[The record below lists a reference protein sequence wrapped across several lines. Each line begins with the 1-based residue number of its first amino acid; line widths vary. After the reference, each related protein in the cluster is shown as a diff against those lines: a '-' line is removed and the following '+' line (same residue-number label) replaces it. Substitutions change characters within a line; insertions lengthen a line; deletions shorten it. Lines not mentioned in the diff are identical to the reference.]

1 MKYKLFNLTLNIANL
16 FQRKKQT
23 IAIAAIFRNE
33 KEYIIEWLAWHIS
46 QGIENFIIID
56 NESDDGTTELLQ
68 QLAAKNLITLHS
80 IPHQKKV
87 QLVAYNQILKQY
99 RNTYELIAFID
110 ADEFLMP
117 MDEQLAATHITNLFQ
132 DKNIGA
138 LAINWKIFGTSG
150 HQSKVEGHILTN
162 FTLAANDAQ
171 PRNHYIKSICRSA
184 AVAQVFVHH
193 ITLKKGYRYI
203 NAASKDIAFSE
214 WANNNLSTPTKNNEP
229 CGVSSSI
236 CNESLRVNHYA
247 LKSVEEFITKKKYK
261 GNSMAGKDNIKGD
274 GYFKAFD
281 LNDEKVTIS
290 ANHLLAFNTQYT
302 KLLSI
307 LK

>member
-1 MKYKLFNLTLNIANL
+1 MLN
-16 FQRKKQT
+16 FFRKKKHP
-23 IAIAAIFRNE
+23 IAIAAIFKNE
-33 KEYIIEWLAWHIS
+33 KEYIIEWLAWHLS
-46 QGIENFIIID
+46 QGIQHFIIHD

-87 QLVAYNQILKQY
+87 QLVAYNQILKKY
-99 RNTYELIAFID
+99 KNKYELIAFID

-117 MDEQLAATHITNLFQ
+117 MDDQLAATHITNLFQ

-138 LAINWKIFGTSG
+138 LAINWRVFGTNG

-162 FTLAANDAQ
+162 FTLAANDKQ

-184 AVAQVFVHH
+184 AATQIFVHH

-203 NAASKDIAFSE
+203 NAANKDITFSE

-229 CGVSSSI
+229 CGVSSLI
-236 CNESLRVNHYA
+236 CKENLRINHYA
-247 LKSVEEFITKKKYK
+247 LKSVEEFVSKKKYK
-261 GNSMAGKDNIKGD
+261 GSSMAGKDNIKGD

-281 LNDEKVTIS
+281 LNDEKVTINE
-290 ANHLLAFNTQYT
+290 NHLLAFNRQYT
-302 KLLSI
+302 QLLSI